1 MRRPIQVQLLFPF
14 LSVVLLAIVLASGTI
29 ACLGVNRANRRQQ
42 DDLARVVAT
51 LTDATFPLSKD
62 VLRQMSGLS
71 GAEFVV
77 FDADSR
83 LLEHTLPLGAD
94 ELESLRRLPEG
105 NSPMW
110 GGPSGTVL
118 RPETLAAEPAPPPG
132 ETGKPNQSPLISGR
146 TYFAWRMPV
155 TRRGTAARPNWLV
168 VLYPED
174 QWWIAAQ
181 AGGFSGVDDWGRGGT
196 GRHGDHHRSWRRRF
210 VRPIRETRKAG
221 GGDRPGA
228 VPAAARLSP
237 RRRDSRSDPVDQLH
251 GGDARPLRAVG
262 PPQRTLADARA
273 AWRRHGPSTPQCGDR
288 GVDGRRTA
296 PAAVSRRAGPAG
308 PGSGRPPIAT

>member
-83 LLEHTLPLGAD
+83 LLEHTLPLAAD

-105 NSPMW
+105 SSPDV
-110 GGPSGTVL
+110 GRTVRDGPPTRKTWFRRAFRG
-118 RPETLAAEPAPPPG
+118 
-132 ETGKPNQSPLISGR
+132 SGR
-146 TYFAWRMPV
+146 SGSVQPIAGDL
-155 TRRGTAARPNWLV
+155 GTDLF
-168 VLYPED
+168 
-174 QWWIAAQ
+174 
-181 AGGFSGVDDWGRGGT
+181 G
-196 GRHGDHHRSWRRRF
+196 
-210 VRPIRETRKAG
+210 
-221 GGDRPGA
+221 
-228 VPAAARLSP
+228 
-237 RRRDSRSDPVDQLH
+237 
-251 GGDARPLRAVG
+251 
-262 PPQRTLADARA
+262 LADAGHAGEARPC
-273 AWRRHGPSTPQCGDR
+273 GPIGWWCSIPRTNGGSPR
-288 GVDGRRTA
+288 GRR
-296 PAAVSRRAGPAG
+296 SIRRCDGGGGG
-308 PGSGRPPIAT
+308 PGGHCGHHHLGAAFRSSHRRTRTRRRRRSPRGSSSRCPSLAATMRSAI